1 MTLAWSLLK
10 INLLPLFTFLG
21 SFFEERSEGA
31 EQIYWLAKFT
41 VIPFLCKILLLLET
55 VCLTNA
61 MDIVLSL
68 QHLCQIGT
76 SVHITQSSLP
86 AWGKTC
92 IKVHK
97 LAKYPGKKC
106 QDLEKV
112 ERWLLGHEDDSL
124 LMRNSVSCRHNNC
137 VCKLYMHTQLQFIC
151 VLILHTWKTKGNWI
165 DRVPSAYSNFTH
177 LSNAHAHLTCKQN
190 WLSSLDREKRKFL
203 ELASVIFS
211 LAISWTRIN
220 LRAFPSKQFEPKVLS
235 PI

>member
-76 SVHITQSSLP
+76 SVHVTQSSLP

-92 IKVHK
+92 SKVHK
-97 LAKYPGKKC
+97 LAKYLRKKC

-137 VCKLYMHTQLQFIC
+137 VCKLYMHTQLQLC
-151 VLILHTWKTKGNWI
+151 LDTSYLEDQRKLNW
-165 DRVPSAYSNFTH
+165 
-177 LSNAHAHLTCKQN
+177 Q
-190 WLSSLDREKRKFL
+190 
-203 ELASVIFS
+203 
-211 LAISWTRIN
+211 
-220 LRAFPSKQFEPKVLS
+220 S
-235 PI
+235 PISIQ